1 MAPHPTLPF
10 LTGVKAPGGDD
21 AHLEDEG
28 APGAFFKEGEHI
40 VMDIWPR
47 QLRGQGS
54 RESLARLFGDLSH
67 PLRLAV
73 VTRLLSVE
81 KECVCGLARSCRADQ
96 PTLSR
101 HLRILKDH
109 GVVADRREGV
119 KVFYQV
125 VDPRAA
131 AILSCIKIVGP
142 DQGGEHLKQE
152 GP

>member
-1 MAPHPTLPF
+1 M
-10 LTGVKAPGGDD
+10 
-21 AHLEDEG
+21 
-28 APGAFFKEGEHI
+28 

-47 QLRGQGS
+47 QLNRAGS

-67 PLRLAV
+67 PLRLAIV
-73 VTRLLSVE
+73 IRLLSVE
-81 KECVCGLARSCRADQ
+81 KECVCSLARSCRADQ

-109 GVVADRREGV
+109 GVVADRREGA

-131 AILSCIKIVGP
+131 AILDQIKIVGA
-142 DQGGEHLKQE
+142 DQGRARLKQE